1 MLVRGKKMVEYTI
14 GVFYALLGAA
24 IAMGTAGISSA
35 IGIGVA
41 GVSGAGVISEDPKKF
56 GSVLVLQALPQTQG
70 IYGFLGAIIILI
82 GAGILGV
89 VVPISDEVGLAALTA
104 GIVIG
109 LTSISA
115 IPQGLIAASGI
126 NSVAKSPE
134 TFGRCIVLAVMA
146 ETFAIFGL
154 LVAVLVFVGIGFL

>member
-1 MLVRGKKMVEYTI
+1 MVEYTI
-14 GVFYALLGAA
+14 GLFYALLGAA
-24 IAMGTAGISSA
+24 IAMGTGGISSA
-35 IGIGVA
+35 IGIGAA

-70 IYGFLGAIIILI
+70 IYGFLGAIFILI
-82 GAGILGV
+82 GTGILSV
-89 VVPISDEVGLAALTA
+89 VVPISDGVGLATLAA

-115 IPQGLIAASGI
+115 IPQGLIAAAGI
-126 NSVAKSPE
+126 NSVAKNPE

-154 LVAVLVFVGIGFL
+154 LIAIFMFVGIGFV